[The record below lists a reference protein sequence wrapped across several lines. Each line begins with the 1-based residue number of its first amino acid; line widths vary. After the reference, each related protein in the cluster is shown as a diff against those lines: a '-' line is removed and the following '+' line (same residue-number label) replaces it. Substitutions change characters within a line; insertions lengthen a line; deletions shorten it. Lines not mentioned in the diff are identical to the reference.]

1 MGNIIDCNVSW
12 FRGRGIINVLFDNI
26 PSLGSL
32 RFQNVGSYF
41 FAIEDDYV
49 RHFKRHGD
57 IKIRRQDFKIT
68 KTDSSSETIW
78 DPCMTTVDE
87 INRMVPDLKCVLV
100 RISDSIHLWQDRNF
114 SQYGTVLVK
123 NLEPLLTQK
132 GFDCKWV
139 ENRWGSKEF
148 LIL

>member
-1 MGNIIDCNVSW
+1 
-12 FRGRGIINVLFDNI
+12 
-26 PSLGSL
+26 
-32 RFQNVGSYF
+32 
-41 FAIEDDYV
+41 
-49 RHFKRHGD
+49 
-57 IKIRRQDFKIT
+57 
-68 KTDSSSETIW
+68 
-78 DPCMTTVDE
+78 MTTVDE